1 MVRSLALVI
10 FVVPFSTF
18 AQQLFDISPIFG
30 YSSSV
35 SFPLSSETTSKSTAK
50 VIPSVTLR
58 IAAGVRYDED
68 QVIEFHY
75 SRQSSTIKFDG
86 LHAVSPVFSN
96 QSIIEQFLVDFTH
109 EFVLDEPIA
118 VRPFVVA
125 SVGMTRIT
133 AAGES
138 SNGFAF
144 GIGAGIK
151 WFPVKWFGI
160 RAQGQWLP
168 TLIDPKIKTLICAGG
183 CVAAVGG
190 KLASQANISVG
201 PIFSF

>member
-1 MVRSLALVI
+1 MSATRGTGNGEIACACD
-10 FVVPFSTF
+10 FRRPFLHVCPAAFRYQSN
-18 AQQLFDISPIFG
+18 FG

-109 EFVLDEPIA
+109 EFVLC
-118 VRPFVVA
+118 R
-125 SVGMTRIT
+125 
-133 AAGES
+133 
-138 SNGFAF
+138 
-144 GIGAGIK
+144 
-151 WFPVKWFGI
+151 
-160 RAQGQWLP
+160 
-168 TLIDPKIKTLICAGG
+168 
-183 CVAAVGG
+183 
-190 KLASQANISVG
+190 
-201 PIFSF
+201 